1 MNNINLLY
9 TAVTRAKKKCILIS
23 EEYPIKKIIEEKII
37 IKRKSNLS
45 KFCKKSQL

>member
-9 TAVTRAKKKCILIS
+9 TAVTRAKKKCILIA

-45 KFCKKSQL
+45 KICKKTL